1 MDRRPLKTRSQAWV
15 PKLARVLVRAGFSPN
30 QVSVLSL
37 GAAALAGAILAAA
50 QRRPSLL
57 LLAAAGIQLRLL
69 CNLLDGVMAVEA
81 GLKTKTGDLF
91 NDIPDRVADAL
102 ILVGAGYGTGCPW
115 LGWLAALLAV
125 MTAYLRLLGG
135 ALQLPQD
142 FSGPMAKQQR
152 MFWMT
157 VGALGGWFE
166 ALLVHHHRS
175 PLFLK
180 ATLAWV
186 TLGTAFTVGR
196 RIRRLAR
203 ALEAR

>member
-1 MDRRPLKTRSQAWV
+1 MDRRPLKIRSQAWV
-15 PKLARVLVRAGFSPN
+15 PKLARALVRADWTPN
-30 QVSVLSL
+30 QISVLSM
-37 GAAALAGAILAAA
+37 GWAALAGAAFVFARRSPGLLIVAAV
-50 QRRPSLL
+50 S
-57 LLAAAGIQLRLL
+57 IQLRLL
-69 CNLLDGVMAVEA
+69 CNLLDGVMAVEG

-102 ILVGAGYGTGCPW
+102 VLVGAGYGIGTSW

-135 ALQLPQD
+135 ALMLPQD
-142 FSGPMAKQQR
+142 FCGPLAKQQR

-157 VGALGGWFE
+157 VGALGGWLE
-166 ALLVHHHRS
+166 ALLVHHRS

-180 ATLAWV
+180 AVLAWV
-186 TLGTAFTVGR
+186 MVGTAATCGY
-196 RIRRLAR
+196 RIGRLAR